1 MPKAK
6 DALPEGLER
15 ARREGW
21 ADYIR
26 SAVDQRAVAEGCVFD
41 HLAAQHAVDFFELF
55 LMHTRNSQGA
65 KKGDPLVLQEWQ
77 RDYLRRLFGWKRAN
91 GTRRYRVS
99 YVEIPKKNGKTT
111 LCAGIALY
119 LLIADGEPAAEV
131 FSAAAARDQAAM
143 IFKEAK
149 AMVLAN
155 DDLAVMVDAR
165 DSAKRLVVEPTN
177 SYYQALS
184 ADVGTKEGLN
194 IHGLIFDELH
204 AQPNRE
210 LWDCLRYGGAARTQP
225 LIVSITTAGYD
236 RHSICYEQHDYAR
249 KVLAG
254 VAEDTSFLPLI
265 YAADESDD
273 WTSPATWAKAN
284 PCLGVTINEEEMA
297 EACREAQ
304 ESPAKE
310 NSFKRYRLNI
320 WTEQDV
326 RWLSLDRWDQCDCPK
341 QPPARTKRA
350 CFAGLDLSSTRDL
363 TALALVFPFAT
374 HLDVEIHCWV
384 PGESAAERDRRDR
397 VPYTQWI
404 REGHCQATQGEAVDY
419 DVVRTKLNELKQLY
433 NIVEVGFDPWNA
445 QQLFTQ
451 LEGDGFTMVKVS
463 QNFAGLNAATKDLD
477 RRVTERLICHHGHPV
492 LRWCAANVTVETDSA
507 GNLKPSKKKSTE
519 RIDCITAL
527 VTAISRAM
535 VRPEVSS
542 VYKKRGIISL

>member
-1 MPKAK
+1 MSVVAH
-6 DALPEGLER
+6 ATSE
-15 ARREGW
+15 AN
-21 ADYIR
+21 YIR
-26 SAVDQRAVAEGCVFD
+26 SAVDERAVREGCYFD
-41 HLAAQHAVDFFELF
+41 AGAAEHVVLFFETF
-55 LMHTRNSQGA
+55 LTHSRNSVTA
-65 KKGDPLVLQEWQ
+65 KKGQPLILQEWQ

-91 GTRRYRVS
+91 GSRRFRVS

-119 LLIADGEPAAEV
+119 LLVADGEPAAEV

-149 AMVLAN
+149 AMVMAC
-155 DDLAVMVDAR
+155 DDLAGMVDAR
-165 DSAKRLVVEPTN
+165 DSAKRLVIESTG

-236 RHSICYEQHDYAR
+236 RHSICWEQHDYAA
-249 KVLAG
+249 KVLEG
-254 VAEDTSFLPLI
+254 VVEDTSFLPLI
-265 YAADESDD
+265 FAADEGDD
-273 WTSPATWAKAN
+273 WTAPATWRKAN
-284 PCLGVTINEEEMA
+284 PCMGVTIAEDEMA

-326 RWLSLDRWDQCDCPK
+326 RWLSLHNWDACSAPVE
-341 QPPARTKRA
+341 PPPRA
-350 CFAGLDLSSTRDL
+350 GRECFAGLDMSSVRDL
-363 TALALVFPFAT
+363 TALALVFPFGGY
-374 HLDVEIHCWV
+374 LDVEMHFWV
-384 PGESAAERDRRDR
+384 PGESAIERDRRDR

-404 REGHCQATQGEAVDY
+404 REGNCYGTPGSAVDY
-419 DVVRTKLNELKQLY
+419 DAVRRKINELSKVY
-433 NIVEVGFDPWNA
+433 KFAEIGFDPWNA

-451 LEGDGFTMVKVS
+451 LEGDGFTMVKVG
-463 QNFAGLNAATKDLD
+463 QNFAGLNAAMKDLD
-477 RRVTERLICHHGHPV
+477 RRVSEKMLCHHGHPV
-492 LRWCAANVTVETDSA
+492 LRWCASNVTVETDA
-507 GNLKPSKKKSTE
+507 AANLKPSKKKSTE
-519 RIDCITAL
+519 RIDGISAL

-535 VRPEVSS
+535 LRPENTS
-542 VYKKRGIISL
+542 VYQTRGIRTL